1 MPFACFSLRRFAL
14 ALVAVAL
21 ACAGC
26 APSSPPPPAA
36 SAQPAAPDPVYYRY
50 TIVNAFPH
58 DRSAFTEGLVYWSG
72 NLYESTGLL
81 GESSLR
87 EVDLDSGK
95 VLRQIPLSS
104 EYFGEGLTILG
115 DKAYQ
120 LTWKNHLAFC
130 YDVADFHLEKTFPYD
145 AEGWGLTTDGQSL
158 IASDGT
164 SQIRFIDPATFTTQR
179 SIDVELLGQPVRE
192 LNELEYIQGE
202 IYANIWQTNN
212 IVRID
217 PKDGRV
223 LGIIDFT
230 GLLPAAD
237 RAPDTD
243 VLNGIA
249 YDAAHDRLFVTGKKW
264 PWIYEVKLSPLKQA
278 AAAANNSN

>member
-1 MPFACFSLRRFAL
+1 MPFACFSLRRFAP
-14 ALVAVAL
+14 ALIAVAL

-26 APSSPPPPAA
+26 APSGSPQSTA
-36 SAQPAAPDPVYYRY
+36 STAPSIPEPIQYNYSV
-50 TIVNAFPH
+50 INSFPH
-58 DRSAFTEGLVYWSG
+58 DRGAFTEGLVYWSG
-72 NLYESTGLL
+72 NLYESTGLN
-81 GESSLR
+81 GQSTLR
-87 EVDLDSGK
+87 EVDLDSGQ

-115 DKAYQ
+115 NKAYQ
-120 LTWKNHLAFC
+120 LTWQTHVAFC

-164 SQIRFIDPATFTTQR
+164 SQIRFIDPATFSVQHTINVTM
-179 SIDVELLGQPVRE
+179 LGQPVKE
-192 LNELEYIQGE
+192 LNELEYIKGE
-202 IYANIWQTNN
+202 IYANIWQTNY

-217 PKDGRV
+217 PQTGNV
-223 LGIIDFT
+223 VGMVDFT
-230 GLLPAAD
+230 GLLSPAD

-249 YDAAHDRLFVTGKKW
+249 YDAGRDRLFVTGKKW
-264 PWIYEVKLSPLKQA
+264 PKIFEVKLTPRSS
-278 AAAANNSN
+278 AANAHSSN